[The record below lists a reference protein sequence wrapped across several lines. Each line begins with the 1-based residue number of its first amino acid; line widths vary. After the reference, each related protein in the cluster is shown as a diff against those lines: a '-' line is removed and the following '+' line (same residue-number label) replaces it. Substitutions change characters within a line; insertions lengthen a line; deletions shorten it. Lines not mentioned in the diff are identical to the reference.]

1 MIFLISQYVIA
12 HCDLCAY
19 SGVIEISN
27 KSQYLKNYIRAV
39 TYVRAVKANL
49 DLKKNL
55 LNKHF
60 FFNKL

>member
-27 KSQYLKNYIRAV
+27 KSQYLKNDIHVRAV
-39 TYVRAVKANL
+39 TYVGAVKANL
-49 DLKKNL
+49 D
-55 LNKHF
+55 F
-60 FFNKL
+60 